1 LLLPTAGDI
10 LPGRGR
16 EDVSSAG
23 APWSLAI
30 LAALALAAAP
40 AFAEE
45 PAAEGCVGKV
55 RLRGPLW
62 DTTSGQ
68 PEPGLDAILD
78 AVAET
83 IRTRCGERG
92 VVIEAHA
99 FELPA
104 PELNQRLS
112 ELRAAL
118 VRHELV
124 KRGIPADRL
133 LPAGMG
139 DTTPLVPAGD
149 PGAALENRRITFRA
163 LE

>member
-1 LLLPTAGDI
+1 MLPA
-10 LPGRGR
+10 RGR
-16 EDVSSAG
+16 KDVRRAG
-23 APWSLAI
+23 PSWSIALLAGLV
-30 LAALALAAAP
+30 LAAGP

-45 PAAEGCVGKV
+45 PGAEGCVGKV

-62 DTTSGQ
+62 DTASGQ

-83 IRTRCGERG
+83 IRERCGERG

-124 KRGIPADRL
+124 KRGVPARRL
-133 LPAGMG
+133 LPVGMG
-139 DTTPLVPAGD
+139 ETAPLVPAGE
-149 PGAALENRRITFRA
+149 PGAALENRRVTFRA